1 MLRKKI
7 LILTVFFLFIKYN
20 YKIIKYN
27 LLSLYFAIIANNILE
42 RWSLIDCSILFKK
55 YVINSIEIFQIFL
68 TAYHLI
74 YFLWT

>member
-42 RWSLIDCSILFKK
+42 RWSIDWLLNFVQKVRNK
-55 YVINSIEIFQIFL
+55 
-68 TAYHLI
+68 
-74 YFLWT
+74 